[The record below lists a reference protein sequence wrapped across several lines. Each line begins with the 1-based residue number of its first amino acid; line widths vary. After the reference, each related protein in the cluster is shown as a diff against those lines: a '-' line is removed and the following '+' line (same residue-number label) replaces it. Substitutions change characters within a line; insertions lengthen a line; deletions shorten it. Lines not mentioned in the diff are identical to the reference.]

1 MGYGNV
7 MVVED
12 QYHFRRGLVRMIEE
26 SEQKWNVVGE
36 AGNGQ
41 DALKLLNRHKPDLV
55 LTDIRMPVMDGI
67 EFVTHLRRS
76 YPETI
81 VIILT
86 GFKNF
91 EYAQAAV
98 KLGVMDYLL
107 KPCTDED
114 VRHVLSRANERFV
127 KSKSTAMS
135 AFVPVQSDSGE
146 QKQEDII
153 RKAIAYVEKHFA
165 EECRMAD
172 VAAKVHLNPS
182 YFSVL
187 FKKTTGESFT
197 GYVTRIRMEK
207 ALNLIRTTSMRI
219 FEIAAAT
226 GFDEP
231 NYFTTVFRQHYG
243 MSPKE
248 CRKQ

>member
-26 SEQKWNVVGE
+26 SEQKWKVVGE

-41 DALKLLNRHKPDLV
+41 EALKMLNRHKPDLV
-55 LTDIRMPVMDGI
+55 LTDIRMPMMDGI
-67 EFVTHLRRS
+67 EFVTHLRQS
-76 YPETI
+76 FPETI

-91 EYAQAAV
+91 EYAQAAL

-107 KPCTDED
+107 KPCTEED
-114 VRHVLSRANERFV
+114 VRQVLGMANQRFV
-127 KSKSTAMS
+127 KNRNTANSIKEDPMII
-135 AFVPVQSDSGE
+135 
-146 QKQEDII
+146 KQDDMIQ
-153 RKAIAYVEKHFA
+153 KAIAYVEKNYA
-165 EECRMAD
+165 EECRMAE
-172 VAAKVHLNPS
+172 VAANIHLNPS

-197 GYVTRIRMEK
+197 GFVTRFRMEK
-207 ALNLIRTTSMRI
+207 AMHLLKHTDMKV

-231 NYFTTVFRQHYG
+231 NYFTTVFRQHYKIT
-243 MSPKE
+243 PKE
-248 CRKQ
+248 CRRQ